1 MNDRFKFRVWTGHHY
16 AEDFRFIMSMNGD
29 LKQGT
34 YVSGFDKPYQDCI
47 VEQCTGLK
55 DKNGNLIYEGDILKY
70 GEHTGHI
77 FWKEDTGAWGITAF
91 LFYRKPCE
99 LEIIGNIHEQKDAA

>member
-1 MNDRFKFRVWTGHHY
+1 MNDRFKFRVWNKQTKKYMKNMVVDKDGTLY
-16 AEDFRFIMSMNGD
+16 FRGAMFPQDPAE
-29 LKQGT
+29 
-34 YVSGFDKPYQDCI
+34 YI

-55 DKNGNLIYEGDILKY
+55 DKNGNLIYEGDVLKY

-91 LFYRKPCE
+91 LFNRKPSE
-99 LEIIGNIHEQKDAA
+99 LEIVGNIHEQKDVA